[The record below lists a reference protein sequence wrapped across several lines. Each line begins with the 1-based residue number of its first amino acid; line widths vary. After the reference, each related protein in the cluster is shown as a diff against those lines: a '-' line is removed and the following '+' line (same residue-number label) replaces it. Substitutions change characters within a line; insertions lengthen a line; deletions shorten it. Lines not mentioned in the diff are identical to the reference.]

1 MTRVQPP
8 PDQHPECTYKTASL
22 WVRDLC
28 GERWPQPDSP
38 TSQAITKCFTRIE
51 AVLSKLRKQHSSLE
65 KEKLISDYLD
75 EEFNLP
81 KLGLSEGK
89 VVVFS
94 PTKKSTRAVQ
104 ANALKECVYYDT
116 E

>member
-1 MTRVQPP
+1 M
-8 PDQHPECTYKTASL
+8 
-22 WVRDLC
+22 RDLY

-38 TSQAITKCFTRIE
+38 TSQAITKCFTRVE

-94 PTKKSTRAVQ
+94 PTKKSTKSSSGQCIERMRV
-104 ANALKECVYYDT
+104 L
-116 E
+116 